1 MFYVN
6 IFEIFPLPVCEF
18 CWWGKWIS
26 CQKKNFPQRF
36 SCQTLPLSH
45 VCKEGKR
52 EPLIRS
58 ETWSEKKVY
67 ETQSVFMS
75 KAVSHNACEFFS
87 IFHEQT
93 PNFNPKSKSI
103 KSDFSFT
110 FAPRNS
116 HSSRSTRLVCAFFST
131 RLQTSVEMCF
141 ENKYLQ

>member
-6 IFEIFPLPVCEF
+6 IFETVCEF

-26 CQKKNFPQRF
+26 CQEKNFSQRF

-45 VCKEGKR
+45 VCENGMR

-58 ETWSEKKVY
+58 ETWSEKKKVY
-67 ETQSVFMS
+67 KTQSVFMS
-75 KAVSHNACEFFS
+75 KAVSHNACEIFS
-87 IFHEQT
+87 SMFHEQT

-110 FAPRNS
+110 FAFSNS
-116 HSSRSTRLVCAFFST
+116 HSTRSTRLVCAFSST

-141 ENKYLQ
+141 ENKYLL